1 MGKYERFL
9 ADSQNDRSRSDII
22 ATSSK
27 KDDEAVEVLLIDTVN
42 KKYMLDEDYY
52 IQAYD
57 SHNDKRIS
65 PTYVSR
71 FVFDLIFNELKK
83 SYKRFSIHFYD

>member
-1 MGKYERFL
+1 MNLIF
-9 ADSQNDRSRSDII
+9 SSVWDII

-71 FVFDLIFNELKK
+71 FDFQRAKEIIQKVFYTFL
-83 SYKRFSIHFYD
+83 